1 MPTMASVS
9 QLTYA
14 KDMGNEEL
22 LNSVSRTILW
32 TSLMA
37 GIHSADLANLLWEY
51 GRACRRRSGAGWP
64 HSSSED
70 HQK

>member
-37 GIHSADLANLLWEY
+37 GIHSADLANLLWE
-51 GRACRRRSGAGWP
+51 
-64 HSSSED
+64 
-70 HQK
+70 